1 MLKLCTVSFL
11 LIATIFGLSRC
22 MQCDSLSLVG
32 KIGHVKA
39 SAKIIA
45 YGGIRRSEFILQ
57 STVDETDPSLPANEF
72 LNSYQNNS
80 TVPIS
85 DSKDKSVNAVAD
97 PSEEDSSTAS
107 MMKDIYSVS
116 IVAIVVFSPLKVKI
130 SDVII

>member
-11 LIATIFGLSRC
+11 LVAAIFGLSRC

-32 KIGHVKA
+32 RIGHVKT

-80 TVPIS
+80 TVLIS

-116 IVAIVVFSPLKVKI
+116 IVAVVVFSHPEVSLVM
-130 SDVII
+130 

>member
-11 LIATIFGLSRC
+11 LIAAIFGLSRC

-32 KIGHVKA
+32 KMGHVKA

-80 TVPIS
+80 TVLIS
-85 DSKDKSVNAVAD
+85 DFKDKSVNAVAD

-116 IVAIVVFSPLKVKI
+116 IVAVIVFSPPKARLVM
-130 SDVII
+130 